1 MIVTLEDPRMPD
13 VPAGP
18 TDRAA
23 ILQSVESALA
33 GGTRLVVATVV
44 EPGAGTLVPGAKLSL
59 AADETTLGTLGGDAL
74 DEAVCAQ
81 AREMLTTVP
90 RVTMQTLYVSP
101 DGGLSD
107 RRSQAGPGDAE
118 VMLQLFE
125 SPSKLVVVGGGHV
138 GHSLAVI
145 GEIAGFAVTVI
156 DDREEFA
163 NRERFP
169 MAEHVICAEVEEALD
184 GIELDSNSYV
194 VLVSRG
200 HRVDEDALRHSV
212 GRGAAY
218 VGMIGSRRR
227 TGTVLRHL
235 LEEGL
240 DRDALE
246 AVATPIGLDIGAET
260 PEEIAIAILA
270 EIIMVQRGGSGARM
284 RIAQR
289 ALGAVDAPDM
299 GKMDEV
305 SRDNE
310 SRE

>member
-1 MIVTLEDPRMPD
+1 MIATLGGFPM
-13 VPAGP
+13 PAGSNDL
-18 TDRAA
+18 TT
-23 ILQSVESALA
+23 ILQAVESALV

-44 EPGAGTLVPGAKLSL
+44 EPGAGTLTPGAKLSL
-59 AADETTLGTLGGDAL
+59 AADESTLGTLGGEAL

-125 SPSKLVVVGGGHV
+125 APARLVVVGGGHV

-169 MAEHVICAEVEEALD
+169 MAEHVICAEVEDALD

-200 HRVDEDALRHSV
+200 HRVDEEALRHSV

-284 RIAQR
+284 RIAHR
-289 ALGAVDAPDM
+289 ALGAAGALDM
-299 GKMDEV
+299 GSLDEV
-305 SRDNE
+305 SGDNE

>member
-59 AADETTLGTLGGDAL
+59 AADETTLGTLGGEAL
-74 DEAVCAQ
+74 DEAVRAQ

>member
-1 MIVTLEDPRMPD
+1 MS
-13 VPAGP
+13 AAS
-18 TDRAA
+18 DRIEIMEA
-23 ILQSVESALA
+23 IERALD

-44 EPGAGTLVPGAKLSL
+44 EAGAGTLVPGAKLSL
-59 AADETTLGTLGGDAL
+59 SADESTLGSLGGEAL
-74 DEAVCAQ
+74 DEAVLGQ

-101 DGGLSD
+101 DGGLAE
-107 RRSQAGPGDAE
+107 RRSQAGADDAE

-138 GHSLAVI
+138 GHALATI

-163 NRERFP
+163 NRDRFP
-169 MAEHVICAEVEEALD
+169 MAEHVICAEVEDALD

-200 HRVDEDALRHSV
+200 HRVDEEALRHSV

-227 TGTVLRHL
+227 TSTVLRHL

-246 AVATPIGLDIGAET
+246 AVSTPIGLDIGAET
-260 PEEIAIAILA
+260 PEEIAISILA
-270 EIIMVQRGGSGARM
+270 EIIMVQRGGTGERM
-284 RIAQR
+284 RAGRR
-289 ALGAVDAPDM
+289 ALGAGSVDEITGAEEPPA
-299 GKMDEV
+299 
-305 SRDNE
+305 
-310 SRE
+310 

>member
-1 MIVTLEDPRMPD
+1 MS
-13 VPAGP
+13 AAS
-18 TDRAA
+18 DRIEIMGA
-23 ILQSVESALA
+23 IERALD

-44 EPGAGTLVPGAKLSL
+44 EAGAGTLLPGAKLSL
-59 AADETTLGTLGGDAL
+59 SADESTLGSLGGEAL
-74 DEAVCAQ
+74 DEVVLSQ

-101 DGGLSD
+101 DGGLSE
-107 RRSQAGPGDAE
+107 RRSQAGADDAE

-138 GHSLAVI
+138 GHALATI

-163 NRERFP
+163 NRDRFP
-169 MAEHVICAEVEEALD
+169 MAEHVICAEVEDALD

-200 HRVDEDALRHSV
+200 HRVDEEALRHSV

-227 TGTVLRHL
+227 TSTVLRHL

-240 DRDALE
+240 DRDALD
-246 AVATPIGLDIGAET
+246 AVSTPIGLDIGAET
-260 PEEIAIAILA
+260 PEEIAISILA
-270 EIIMVQRGGSGARM
+270 EIIMVQRGGTGERM
-284 RIAQR
+284 RAGRR
-289 ALGAVDAPDM
+289 ALGT
-299 GKMDEV
+299 GSLDEITGAGGP
-305 SRDNE
+305 SA
-310 SRE
+310 